1 MVFKNKELKYSI
13 LFKSNLSI
21 SDIAKVLGVRE
32 STVLKAKINILGE
45 VASDLNHFDTNSC
58 LNFDLDALA
67 RDATCQAYMLEKE
80 RDSFYKSFYKVA
92 NSYINSHLKYKH
104 IVINSDLKRLIS
116 LNEEILNLTK
126 YIDNN
131 DDKDLCKKLRLDLRY
146 KIYKKNRLSKK
157 IILNEMKED
166 YGCLLKLKKIF
177 NSKGLKLE

>member
-45 VASDLNHFDTNSC
+45 VASDLNNFDTNAC
-58 LNFDLDALA
+58 VNFDLDALA

-92 NSYINSHLKYKH
+92 NSYINSHFKYKQ
-104 IVINSDLKRLIS
+104 IIINSDLKRLIT
-116 LNEEILNLTK
+116 LNEEILKLTK
-126 YIDNN
+126 DINN
-131 DDKDLCKKLRLDLRY
+131 NDKDLCKKLKLDLRY

>member
-1 MVFKNKELKYSI
+1 M
-13 LFKSNLSI
+13 FKSNLSI

-45 VASDLNHFDTNSC
+45 VASDLNNFDTNAC

-92 NSYINSHLKYKH
+92 NSYINSHLKYKQ
-104 IVINSDLKRLIS
+104 IIINSDLKRLIN
-116 LNEEILNLTK
+116 LNEEILKLTK
-126 YIDNN
+126 DINN
-131 DDKDLCKKLRLDLRY
+131 NDKDLCKKLKLDLRY